1 MMTPSKGRHGIGARK
16 HATPGTVHVRP
27 HTESHGSPS
36 GRSSFIG
43 AVTGILDTAVARAKT
58 VGQRLP
64 RARVLL
70 LGGGVLAVVAAVF
83 VTVVLLLPSR
93 SVRVPDLI
101 GVPRAEASD
110 RATALGLTLQ
120 VRDTPFSPTIAK
132 DSVAAQEPSAGL
144 LVAPGSVV
152 IVDLSAGSESFAL
165 PDVIGMDLET
175 ARTQLRALGLTVT
188 FDTAVSDASSGTII
202 ASRPSAGT
210 SVSKG
215 DGVLVTLATSVG
227 AIANSDLTGVGFVLD
242 PAPPTS
248 GDASDVGLDVAT
260 RVSALL
266 SAAGAHVTMTR
277 TSTDTSG
284 GPTPAER
291 AALARETS
299 AAVLIGLDVAPSSLE
314 GMVLRTMPPTG
325 GSDQARELSGPLADA
340 ILASLRS
347 DVSTVTTLSA
357 SGDAVVTDS
366 GLPGVRL
373 TLGSFASQSD
383 AASFADEH
391 WLEVVSNDIY
401 RALAQ
406 LYGRQ

>member
-16 HATPGTVHVRP
+16 HATAGTVHTRP
-27 HTESHGSPS
+27 HTESHESPS
-36 GRSSFIG
+36 GRSSFMG
-43 AVTGILDTAVARAKT
+43 VVMGILDAGVARAKT

-64 RARVLL
+64 PARVLL
-70 LGGGVLAVVAAVF
+70 LGGGALALVVSVF

-93 SVRVPDLI
+93 TVRVPDLI

-120 VRDTPFSPTIAK
+120 VRDTPFSPNIAK

-144 LVAPGSVV
+144 LVAPGTVLV
-152 IVDLSAGSESFAL
+152 VDLSAGSESFAL

-175 ARTQLRALGLTVT
+175 ARNQLRTLGLTVT
-188 FDTAVSDASSGTII
+188 FDTAVSDATSGTII

-210 SVSKG
+210 SVATG
-215 DGVLVTLATSVG
+215 DSVLLTLATSVG

-242 PAPPTS
+242 PAPPAP
-248 GDASDVGLDVAT
+248 GDASDVSLDVAT

-266 SAAGAHVTMTR
+266 TAAGAQVTMTR
-277 TSTDTSG
+277 TSTETSSA
-284 GPTPAER
+284 TPSER
-291 AALARETS
+291 AALARDTS
-299 AAVLIGLDVAPSSLE
+299 AGVLIGLDVAPSSLE

-325 GSDQARELSGPLADA
+325 GSEQARELAGPLADA
-340 ILASLRS
+340 ILASLRAN
-347 DVSTVTTLSA
+347 VSTVATLTA
-357 SGDAVVTDS
+357 SGDTVLTDS